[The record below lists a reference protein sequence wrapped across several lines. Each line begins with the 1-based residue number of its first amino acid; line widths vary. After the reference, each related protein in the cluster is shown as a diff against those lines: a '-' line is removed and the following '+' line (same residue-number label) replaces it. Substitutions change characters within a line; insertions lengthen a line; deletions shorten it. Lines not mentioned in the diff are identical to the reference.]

1 MYYIYIHSSNP
12 PPSPVFKVVTINQL
26 FNRIITTSAMY
37 KAVNFED
44 PLSEFE
50 LAFYDF
56 IPEEPTNIAAT
67 TKDIADKTPSLFI
80 NANND
85 FDFDLNNWTSEESTN
100 TSLVNS
106 PTNNFKQLNSKNSL
120 LGSPL
125 QDYHEINPT
134 TVNSRLFDN
143 HNETQGNNDIFMYDY
158 TTNKPKKNKYRV
170 NKPSSSSP
178 LLRLPLK
185 PSVTIANIGTLS
197 RLEVKSC
204 KAAIPKTNV
213 GNPFYK
219 SPMETKS
226 KSSTDTCN
234 NNNSNINNSNIN
246 NCNDCDTDVENDFDN
261 EDDQVIYDLLV
272 DGNILNKTNQLPILE
287 TKFVTFDDNLI
298 FDDLLD
304 NQQDI
309 HPFIKDNIPWRV

>member
-1 MYYIYIHSSNP
+1 
-12 PPSPVFKVVTINQL
+12 
-26 FNRIITTSAMY
+26 MY

-120 LGSPL
+120 LASPL

-143 HNETQGNNDIFMYDY
+143 HNETQGNNDIFMYD
-158 TTNKPKKNKYRV
+158 
-170 NKPSSSSP
+170 
-178 LLRLPLK
+178 
-185 PSVTIANIGTLS
+185 
-197 RLEVKSC
+197 
-204 KAAIPKTNV
+204 
-213 GNPFYK
+213 
-219 SPMETKS
+219 
-226 KSSTDTCN
+226 
-234 NNNSNINNSNIN
+234 
-246 NCNDCDTDVENDFDN
+246 
-261 EDDQVIYDLLV
+261 
-272 DGNILNKTNQLPILE
+272 
-287 TKFVTFDDNLI
+287 
-298 FDDLLD
+298 
-304 NQQDI
+304 
-309 HPFIKDNIPWRV
+309 

>member
-1 MYYIYIHSSNP
+1 MNLLLFLFRVLYLYPLIQP

-106 PTNNFKQLNSKNSL
+106 PTNNFKQLNSKTH
-120 LGSPL
+120 
-125 QDYHEINPT
+125 Y
-134 TVNSRLFDN
+134 
-143 HNETQGNNDIFMYDY
+143 
-158 TTNKPKKNKYRV
+158 
-170 NKPSSSSP
+170 
-178 LLRLPLK
+178 
-185 PSVTIANIGTLS
+185 
-197 RLEVKSC
+197 
-204 KAAIPKTNV
+204 
-213 GNPFYK
+213 
-219 SPMETKS
+219 
-226 KSSTDTCN
+226 
-234 NNNSNINNSNIN
+234 
-246 NCNDCDTDVENDFDN
+246 
-261 EDDQVIYDLLV
+261 
-272 DGNILNKTNQLPILE
+272 
-287 TKFVTFDDNLI
+287 
-298 FDDLLD
+298 
-304 NQQDI
+304 
-309 HPFIKDNIPWRV
+309 